1 MIPTPPH
8 LLPQGQ
14 TTEHWFPAKVSVAH
28 LYEPLYR
35 KLGRV
40 GEGESTPGSS
50 AFESE
55 KRQLMEAFTALT
67 EDDMPVVRNSAA
79 TALAGLASVADDDH
93 LRKHVIS
100 MLKGKDCSLLVG

>member
-100 MLKGKDCSLLVG
+100 MLKGKDCSLG